1 MKIFKLSNINVKN
14 ERKQTVNKKELALKI
29 ERASK
34 LRGSFKLRSGQIS
47 DVYFDKYQFESDPD
61 LLNAIT
67 DHFIPMIPENIDL
80 LGGMEL
86 GGIPLASVLS
96 LKTKIPCVFIRKKAK
111 SYGTE
116 KQAEGPKVQNKNI
129 LLVEDVITTGGAVC
143 DSAKA
148 LRKEGGIVEYVISVI
163 HRNSDTS
170 QLNQNNLKLQ
180 SLFTLN
186 DFSSL

>member
-1 MKIFKLSNINVKN
+1 M
-14 ERKQTVNKKELALKI
+14 NKKELALKI
-29 ERASK
+29 EKISK

-67 DHFIPMIPENIDL
+67 DHFIPMIPKNTDL
-80 LGGMEL
+80 LGGLEL

-96 LKTKIPCVFIRKKAK
+96 LKTQIPCVFIRKKAK

-148 LRKEGGIVEYVISVI
+148 LRKEGGIVEHVISVI
-163 HRNSDTS
+163 HRSSDTS
-170 QLNQNNLKLQ
+170 HLSQNNLKLQ